1 MFLLNS
7 IYILL
12 LLTTFPAVAEAKS
25 SCERVKELEE
35 ASKAVTPTKVNRLDI
50 RCTAT
55 GHYEPVQCFAAPNTR
70 LCYCALPDGTPVTA
84 PSSWNVLNSSSEKT
98 VGPQKSCTCLLEKFT
113 VERGLMVGGE
123 AVTAPNGTWIPSCTA
138 EGHYSRRQCEVGTNI
153 CWCVHANGSPASNEK
168 AVGLTCK

>member
-1 MFLLNS
+1 MLSTKTTSFSVLFLLNS

-12 LLTTFPAVAEAKS
+12 LLTTFSATFFAVAETKS

-123 AVTAPNGTWIPSCTA
+123 AVTGEYRFFS
-138 EGHYSRRQCEVGTNI
+138 
-153 CWCVHANGSPASNEK
+153 K
-168 AVGLTCK
+168 